1 MARPQKKGLDY
12 FPFDVGFFDDWKIKE
27 LRGKF
32 GWDAVIIYQYILC
45 HVYKDNGYYLQFAD
59 GFDYVMAA
67 DLNMSSEK
75 IGQVINF
82 LCERSLLNGTLY
94 ASDKVL
100 TSRGIQLRF
109 QEAVKSRAAKTEI
122 EVGKYWL
129 LSESETQ
136 GYIKRTDFQSYS
148 EKNLGY
154 SEKNNDCSKEKTHKE
169 KESKKN
175 YIKSTIDDSCNQI
188 VNSYNEICV
197 DLPKVKNLTDKRK
210 GIIRARLKKYTLE
223 QFREIFTIAQKSDFI
238 CGRSGKDWKAS
249 FDWLMNEN
257 NLIKVAEGI
266 YNNPKKHSWESRW
279 DTNNGMTNKEIEEL
293 IRSKM

>member
-67 DLNMSSEK
+67 DLNMSDTK
-75 IGQVINF
+75 IGQVISF
-82 LCERSLLNGTLY
+82 LCERSLLDSKLFT
-94 ASDKVL
+94 SDKVL

-122 EVGKYWL
+122 EVEKYWL

-136 GYIKRTDFQSYS
+136 SYIKCTNFRNYS
-148 EKNLGY
+148 EKKDSY
-154 SEKNNDCSKEKTHKE
+154 SKKNNDYSEEKPHKE

-175 YIKSTIDDSCNQI
+175 YIKSTIDDSCSQI

-257 NLIKVAEGI
+257 NLIKVAEGT
-266 YNNPKKHSWESRW
+266 YNNHKKHSWESHW
-279 DTNNGMTNKEIEEL
+279 DTNNGMTDKEIEEL